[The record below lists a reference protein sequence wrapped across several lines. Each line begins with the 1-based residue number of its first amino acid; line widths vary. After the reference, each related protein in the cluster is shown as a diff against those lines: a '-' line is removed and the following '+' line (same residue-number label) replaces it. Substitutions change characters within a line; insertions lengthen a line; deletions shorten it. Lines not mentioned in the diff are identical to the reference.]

1 MMFQGPCRLPY
12 QEVCSRGKQP
22 TREAQV
28 GSLGGSSGCELPKVR
43 WRQAVW
49 GWSVRQRLVSSGS

>member
-1 MMFQGPCRLPY
+1 MMFQGPSKVPY

-22 TREAQV
+22 AGEAQV
-28 GSLGGSSGCELPKVR
+28 GSLGGSTGRELPKVR

-49 GWSVRQRLVSSGS
+49 GWSVSQRLVSSGS